1 MNTKHTPGPWKFEK
15 RGGSGRAAIE
25 HNIPETDYPFA
36 VWIPSPPFVM
46 GSLGCL
52 VCKTNGI
59 CPDESEAN
67 ARLIAAAPDLL
78 EALKTTQFGF
88 NHRRCNV
95 CAGWNMG
102 PNGETDMIHTKE
114 CPVRKAIA
122 KAEGK

>member
-46 GSLGCL
+46 GALGCL

-67 ARLIAAAPDLL
+67 ARLIAAAPELL
-78 EALKTTQFGF
+78 AIVKELDDWYNQGTSSGPSKNALLFDDCK
-88 NHRRCNV
+88 NL
-95 CAGWNMG
+95 
-102 PNGETDMIHTKE
+102 GEHIRETIKK
-114 CPVRKAIA
+114 VR
-122 KAEGK
+122 GV